1 MTIQTTLTAG
11 DTLSFTTVTPDYPAS
26 AGWSMAYKLIPR
38 TTGTV
43 ITISSTASGDDH
55 LLQASAST
63 TAAWATGAY
72 TWVGYVIKGAERYTL
87 ESGNITIAADPGV
100 VTGLD
105 LRSSVRKTLDAVNTA
120 LESYGPKAYLH
131 AYEINGRSQKFHTP
145 GEFLAF
151 RSRLMAE
158 VAREDNAA
166 RIKAG
171 LSPKNQIQV
180 RFTAR

>member
-1 MTIQTTLTAG
+1 MTMQPSLTAG
-11 DTLSFTTVTPDYPAS
+11 DTLSFTTITPDYPAS

-38 TTGTV
+38 TAGTV

-55 LLQASAST
+55 LLQAGATT
-63 TAAWATGAY
+63 TAAWAAGFY

-87 ESGNITIAADPGV
+87 ESGSITIAADPGV

-105 LRSSVRKTLDAVNTA
+105 LRSTARKTLEAVNTA

-131 AYEINGRSQKFHTP
+131 GYEIAGRRQQFHTP

-151 RSRLMAE
+151 RFKLMAE

-166 RIKAG
+166 RISAG